1 MRLLALAFVLLS
13 ACSAGDGSQ
22 AGASPPG
29 SPTPSPLAAASGR
42 LHAQVPMPVS
52 FPPDVPIYP
61 GARLTAAAP
70 FTSSGQATWSMEW
83 ETLDAVTKVRAFY
96 ADKMNQA
103 DWKISF
109 ANTSTNAFKATFG
122 RRSDSRVT
130 GTLASNDDS
139 GYTKILMSL
148 VALSG

>member
-1 MRLLALAFVLLS
+1 MRAIAVAFLLLA
-13 ACSAGDGSQ
+13 ACSAGGGSQ

-52 FPPDVPIYP
+52 FPADVPIYP

-83 ETLDAVTKVRAFY
+83 ETLDSVTKVQAFY
-96 ADKMNQA
+96 ADKMAQG
-103 DWKISF
+103 DWKIAF
-109 ANTSTNAFKATFG
+109 GDTSTNAFRATFG
-122 RRSDSRVT
+122 RKSDSRVT
-130 GTLASNDDS
+130 GTLASNNDS